1 MTLQLAV
8 LSLLVTCICGGF
20 FIWTWGAT
28 VLLPIGLTGVLLITL
43 YTSVIVRYPLLC
55 LIASGAGFGL
65 IMIVGSVFAM
75 TGDLV
80 PSALWASL
88 PVFFVINN
96 LLLLNQLPDIAADR
110 QAGRRT
116 LPVVAGLAR
125 SAQVYLLFAGL
136 GALSLVA
143 AIGSNALPVSAALA
157 LLPLVCAAP
166 VTAGVLQIAGYTEQ
180 LLPYLAA
187 NVAISLSTPVL
198 LAAGIWLG

>member
-1 MTLQLAV
+1 MHKVVGTMR
-8 LSLLVTCICGGF
+8 
-20 FIWTWGAT
+20 
-28 VLLPIGLTGVLLITL
+28 P
-43 YTSVIVRYPLLC
+43 PLFTP
-55 LIASGAGFGL
+55 GAGFGL
-65 IMIVGSVFAM
+65 IMIFGSVFAM
-75 TGDLV
+75 TGKLV

-125 SAQVYLLFAGL
+125 SAKVYLLFAGL
-136 GALSLVA
+136 GVLSLLA
-143 AIGSNALPVSAALA
+143 GIGFHALPPAAALA

-166 VTAGVLQIAGYTEQ
+166 VTAGVLRNAGYTEQ